1 MSSKC
6 TCSEMP
12 AAGMNEGKGIRPVPD
27 PNCPVHG
34 DKAAGKP
41 VTADSTKVTADATT
55 TDDGNPLNTD
65 KDKQVTQCG

>member
-27 PNCPVHG
+27 ANCPVHG
-34 DKAAGKP
+34 DKVAAKP
-41 VTADSTKVTADATT
+41 VIADSTT